1 MLHLKLASSGQ
12 RLFCDGQE
20 PLEPVE
26 FSCELVDFL
35 DQFGLDDDG
44 HAKFFVELLQQLAP
58 LELLYS
64 PGVESKMFASVQDL
78 LEDEVICWVNR
89 VRGHLDSPFVGQP
102 DVQLCWWESSVIVA
116 PS

>member
-1 MLHLKLASSGQ
+1 
-12 RLFCDGQE
+12 
-20 PLEPVE
+20 LEPVE

-44 HAKFFVELLQQLAP
+44 HAKFFIDLLQQLAP
-58 LELLYS
+58 QLELLYS

-89 VRGHLDSPFVGQP
+89 VRGHWTRLSLVSRTCGSVGGSPA
-102 DVQLCWWESSVIVA
+102 VIVA
-116 PS
+116 PL